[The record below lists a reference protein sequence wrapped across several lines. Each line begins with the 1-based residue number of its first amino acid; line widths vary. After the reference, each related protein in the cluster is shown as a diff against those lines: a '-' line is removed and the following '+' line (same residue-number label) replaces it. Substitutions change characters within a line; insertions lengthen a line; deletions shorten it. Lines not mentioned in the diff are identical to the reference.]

1 MNDIKGMKDLTV
13 GDEGKLVV
21 QFTIPMIIDN
31 VLQQSYQIVNS
42 IIVGRFIGDSALA
55 AVGAS
60 FPIIFLLISL
70 VVGIANGSTIIVAQ
84 LYGAK
89 NFEKINK
96 AIDTLN
102 IFMFFASLI
111 LSFIGI
117 YFAHDIFV
125 LLNLPKEVIPSATLY
140 LQVYLWGLIG
150 LFGFHS
156 ASAILRGMGDSK
168 TPLYIQLASIVL
180 NIILDLILIIGFKMG
195 VEGAAIAT
203 IVAQGGTFLF
213 TVIYLNK
220 TNSKVRF
227 KLFNLQWDKQMF
239 KQSVRIGLPSG
250 LQQSFVALGMMAL
263 IWIVDQYGT
272 NVVAA
277 YSVASRIDMFASIPA
292 MTFSYG
298 LSTFVGQNIGAGK
311 WERTRKGFHKTLW
324 ITTVMSVALALIIG
338 LFSHAIM
345 TAFTR
350 NIVVINVGSQYLQ
363 IVASFYVL
371 FSLMFVI
378 QGILRGAGDTLV
390 PMFITLFALWGVR
403 IPAAYVLSHYF
414 GIVGIWW
421 SIPTGWVVGMLLA
434 WVWYLKGNW
443 KTKSIIN

>member
-1 MNDIKGMKDLTV
+1 MKDLTV

-21 QFTIPMIIDN
+21 QFTIPMIIGN

-42 IIVGRFIGDSALA
+42 IIVGRFIGESALA

-70 VVGIANGSTIIVAQ
+70 VVGIANGATIIVAQ

-102 IFMFFASLI
+102 IFMFFSAILI
-111 LSFIGI
+111 SFVGI
-117 YFAHDIFV
+117 YFAHGIFV
-125 LLNLPKEVIPSATLY
+125 LLDLPSDVIPSATLY

-156 ASAILRGMGDSK
+156 ASAILRGLGDSK
-168 TPLYIQLASIVL
+168 TPLYIQLASIIV
-180 NIILDLILIIGFKMG
+180 NIILDLILIIYFKMG

-203 IVAQGGTFLF
+203 IVAQGGTFVF
-213 TVIYLNK
+213 TVFYLNK
-220 TNSKVRF
+220 TNNHVRF
-227 KLFNLQWDKQMF
+227 KLFNLHWNKELF
-239 KQSVRIGLPSG
+239 HQSVRIGLPSG

-263 IWIVDQYGT
+263 IWIVDQFGT
-272 NVVAA
+272 HVVAA
-277 YSVASRIDMFASIPA
+277 YTVASRIDMFASIPA

-311 WERTRKGFHKTLW
+311 WERARTGFHKTLW
-324 ITTVMSVALALIIG
+324 ITSVMSVVMALIIG
-338 LFSHAIM
+338 LFSHSIM
-345 TAFTR
+345 TAFSNQTD
-350 NIVVINVGSQYLQ
+350 VIDYGSQYLQ

-403 IPAAYVLSHYF
+403 IPVSYVLSKHF
-414 GIVGIWW
+414 GVTGIWW
-421 SIPTGWVVGMLLA
+421 GIPTGWIIGMFFA
-434 WVWYLKGNW
+434 WAWYLKGNW
-443 KTKSIIN
+443 KTKTIISN